1 MKIYYPKFIK
11 GIFPHFFAISAPYFV
26 PILLIILCTYILT
39 LFNFTPMG
47 LAMIIAMYF
56 GYTWKCYLLTAL
68 VVVSFRSYFEKY
80 PKSVLNLT
88 FVVLLSYY
96 FIFYPRIISNAHLSL
111 LRLSI
116 LISSFVLISAWMA
129 SYYYF
134 LKKFLV
140 KNNQQPSN
148 NSDC

>member
-1 MKIYYPKFIK
+1 MKIYYPKIMK
-11 GIFPHFFAISAPYFV
+11 GFFPHLFAISIPYFA
-26 PILLIILCTYILT
+26 PILPIVLYTYILT
-39 LFNFTPMG
+39 LYNFTPVG
-47 LAMIIAMYF
+47 LGMIIYMF
-56 GYTWKCYLLTAL
+56 FDYTWKCYLLTAL
-68 VVVSFRSYFEKY
+68 VAVSFRSYFQKH

-88 FVVLLSYY
+88 FVVLISYY
-96 FIFYPRIISNAHLSL
+96 FIFYPRIIPNAHLSF

-116 LISSFVLISAWMA
+116 LISSFVLISAWMY

-148 NSDC
+148 ISGC